1 MFKWLSGDSNEKELN
16 RLRTVV
22 EKINGLE
29 PDFEQFDDG
38 ELRAKTDEFK
48 ARLKDGETLDD
59 LLPEAFAAV
68 REAAKRT
75 IGQRHYDVQLMG
87 GMVLHQGKIAEMR
100 TGEGKTLVATLP
112 LYLNSLTGKGCHL
125 ITVNDY
131 LARRDAYWMAPIY
144 DAVGVSVASIYPQ
157 QSAEDRLPALIYDP
171 GYDSEDKRWPMY
183 RPITRQEAYAAD
195 ITYGT
200 NNEFG
205 FDYLRDNM
213 VVDLSQCVQRSLNYA
228 IVDEVDNILIDEART
243 PLIISGADE
252 EATEKYAIFARAV
265 QPLTLDQDYEVDE
278 KTRTASLTDNG
289 MTHMEQIL
297 RGEGVLKSPNL
308 YDPSNY
314 SLVRYM
320 DNALKARA
328 LFRRDRDY
336 VVKDGQVVLVDE
348 FTGRLMFGRRYSEG
362 LHQAIEAKERVK
374 VQRESVTLAT
384 ITFQN
389 LFRMYDKLA
398 GMTGTAVTEAEEFH
412 KIYKLE
418 VVVIPTNKPAVRE
431 DLTDQIYSTEE
442 VKFKAVTNEIE
453 RLNREGSPILIGTV
467 SIEKSELLSG
477 MMTRRGIKH
486 EVLNAKN
493 NMREAD
499 IIAQAGKIG
508 AVTVATNMAG
518 RGVDIILGGRP
529 PEREDFNGSEKEWE
543 KAWQAWQDEH
553 HRVLE
558 MGGLHVVGTERHE
571 SRRIDNQLRGRAGRQ
586 GDPGNTRFFVSL
598 EDDVVRRFGGERV
611 KGFMEWAGMDENTPI
626 EHSMISKAIENAQV
640 KVEGYHFDIR
650 KHLVEY
656 DDIVNKHREIIYAER
671 HKILSGADLKANILS
686 LVREEIDGL
695 LQNYYEG
702 MMEPETEG
710 LVKDVLDIMPLPP
723 DVTPASLA
731 EMNMQEAAEKLC
743 GLAEQ
748 LYAQREEETGEQN
761 MRLLERLVMLRT
773 IDSLWKE
780 HLTGMDHLRQSV
792 GLQAIRQIDPLL
804 VYKREGHAMFESLLA
819 TIRHDLVHT
828 IFKASITMRQAAPA
842 APKPQKAPVPAGKK
856 VGRNDP
862 CPCGS
867 GKKYKHCCGS

>member
-1 MFKWLSGDSNEKELN
+1 MFKWLSRDSNEKELN
-16 RLRTVV
+16 RLRSVV

-29 PDFEQFDDG
+29 PVYEKLSEDD
-38 ELRAKTDEFK
+38 LRAKTGEFK
-48 ARLKDGETLDD
+48 ARLTSGETLDN

-112 LYLNSLTGKGCHL
+112 LYLNSLAGKGCHL
-125 ITVNDY
+125 VTVNDY

-144 DAVGVSVASIYPQ
+144 HALGVSVASIYPQ
-157 QSAEDRLPALIYDP
+157 QTSTDFLPALLYDP
-171 GYDSEDKRWPMY
+171 DYESEDKRWPMY
-183 RPITRQEAYAAD
+183 RPVNRRQAYAAD

-243 PLIISGADE
+243 PLIISGSDE

-265 QPLTLDQDYEVDE
+265 VPLALNEDYDLDE
-278 KTRTASLTDNG
+278 KTRTVSLTDNG

-314 SLVRYM
+314 GLIRYL
-320 DNALKARA
+320 DNALKAKV

-348 FTGRLMFGRRYSEG
+348 CTGRRMFGRRYSEG

-389 LFRMYDKLA
+389 LFRMYEKLA

-418 VVVIPTNKPAVRE
+418 VVVIPTNKPAIRQ
-431 DLTDQIYSTEE
+431 DLPDQIYSTEE

-453 RLNREGSPILIGTV
+453 RLNREGKPVLIGTV

-499 IIAQAGKIG
+499 IIAQAGGVG

-529 PEREDFNGSEKEWE
+529 PDRESFDGDERTWQ
-543 KAWQAWQDEH
+543 KAIDAWHEEH
-553 HRVLE
+553 NKALE

-571 SRRIDNQLRGRAGRQ
+571 SRRIDNQLRGRSGRQ
-586 GDPGNTRFFVSL
+586 GDPGNTRFYVSL

-611 KGFMEWAGMDENTPI
+611 KGFMEWVGMDEHTPI

-656 DDIVNKHREIIYAER
+656 DDIVNKHREVIYAER

-686 LVREEIDGL
+686 MVEEEVRGLVAG
-695 LQNYYEG
+695 YYEG
-702 MMEPETEG
+702 MMDPDVQG
-710 LVKDVLDIMPLPP
+710 LLKDIADIMQLPQELN
-723 DVTPASLA
+723 ASAFSAMNREEA
-731 EMNMQEAAEKLC
+731 EEKLC
-743 GLAEQ
+743 R
-748 LYAQREEETGEQN
+748 YAQQFYEQREQETGEQN

-780 HLTGMDHLRQSV
+780 HLTVMDHLRQSTS
-792 GLQAIRQIDPLL
+792 LQAVRQIDPLL

-819 TIRHDLVHT
+819 MIRHDLVHT
-828 IFKASITMRQAAPA
+828 IFKASITTRQAPA
-842 APKPQKAPVPAGKK
+842 APKPQKAPPPPGKK